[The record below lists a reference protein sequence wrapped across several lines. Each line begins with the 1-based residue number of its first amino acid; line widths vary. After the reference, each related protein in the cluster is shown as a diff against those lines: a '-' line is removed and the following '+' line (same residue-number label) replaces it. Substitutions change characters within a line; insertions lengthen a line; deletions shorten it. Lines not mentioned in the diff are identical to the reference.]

1 MSHPHSRQ
9 KRRSLPRLR
18 PGIISWLL
26 GAYYRGQKNSGFIL
40 PTATLLIVVAFL
52 IMISLLARTANR
64 VALVSGQRERI
75 AVEGPSAESVDR
87 ARAKIEFL
95 FTREKLP
102 TDPSEQIFEDFLGNR
117 QRDPVTQAV
126 TGPRQPVDIYTLPDE
141 NRCQAQ
147 DGDCV
152 TTGGDF
158 TPDGIAPTWSYRV
171 DLNGNG
177 TVDDPTDGIAVYGI
191 LGRVFRDGKSAV
203 PALNSDG
210 SPRADVVHL
219 TERRLR
225 AANFLVNNAPT
236 KAESADA
243 FCAGATGGTVSEKGR
258 FSTGS
263 SAEELKNFQIYA
275 LTIPNRENNANLTSN
290 AVVFQQDRL
299 FTGANKWGAYFRFD
313 LEISPGPQFNWNG
326 AMHTEGTLFLTSGRG
341 FASYLISAPN
351 SCYFLPPVNSQI
363 SARGLFMTGSN
374 RDNNNNPGEK
384 SFVHLQPAGRTP
396 PTQIIRLATTG
407 GFPTEPGTST
417 SQDAVKDAYLPIDVS
432 MDPLYLLTNN
442 LPVPRKRE
450 GGSQDYNTY
459 KDTNWGGLLASR
471 IQVGRCEAP
480 PYVDDTFRADNRL
493 GPKPSYARGSCDG
506 AETWTGRAGDPITGE
521 PEWSRNTPPPEA
533 PDEYGLD
540 GYWER
545 RALGQGMKVIVGQ
558 RLELGNVGVWG
569 GWRTFGHSNGPTNWT
584 NITWQRWAG
593 IGGAAVPGTPEG
605 RIYPPTTTSYF
616 SGTVPTYNQE
626 IFGLLFRPRP
636 TIAGNI
642 PAPGAAD
649 PLYPAAVLA
658 PEFGGTSPYNFT
670 GVPAPTFNMARLSEQ
685 LNRRTQRDNLAAVQA
700 AAVYHHKG
708 TPDRTLPVLC
718 LSSTIHP
725 GTEASY
731 FNSITFGDPV
741 SPAAPT
747 AINQMTRYPSS
758 NANFV
763 RPPGSQALFPPAD
776 FFTGRGTAN
785 MEYGNATNPD
795 NPPFEAADFESGT
808 ALMKVLTN
816 LAQFA
821 GDPSGAFPPLQAL
834 PGSRQVYPDPVLTM
848 WGDYSNLRRT
858 LATLETGG
866 NYADLSP
873 ADQANLHTAGC
884 TMSLLATN
892 VHWYLDWGYFGTGND
907 FYLSKNGQE
916 PFNVVPTAPPLDT
929 DTGSSP
935 NIRTDLQRLA
945 HALRQLQDGNPA
957 TLGEIGFNVTG
968 FPNLDFVPLNN
979 SDGPC
984 AKPETTNANCYNIP
998 AEYYIAALA
1007 RIRDSRPFNLA
1018 HNSEYQ
1024 QWNRLVYLA
1033 RMLNTRL
1040 QIVRDRTYGFRE
1052 YVPGQWIGVE
1062 TVPTNDPGNGTDP
1075 ATGTLRP
1082 NRQRLAYTMRTPF
1095 PGPYTLGATVN
1106 LPCDLSLADINYFGY
1121 KNTLNPVNP
1130 NDQLIEREMVA
1141 LARLCPTQPKYPSLY
1156 YLFPGDLNSDG
1167 EVGAVDSHG
1176 HDGTS
1181 GINMRNSDN
1190 PSPYNQP
1197 SGSAANNQETFSEP
1211 YVLSRYIAEDAND
1224 LATYEAV
1231 TLDDLNELRLQNRN
1245 PDGGSSRW
1253 KLPVLNL
1260 VNNQPVTN
1268 TDLYQRETDLI
1279 VSASQPANAQTNL
1292 SAYRTGLA
1300 EKALYDGRQLQ
1311 MARVMDFD
1319 LDLLRDV
1326 NRAPFGDDAWLAVGQ
1341 IATATT
1347 PPVAGG
1353 IIYAFREDARR
1364 EDALL
1369 RPANSTWENYETA
1382 WRANYQDG
1390 PPLNLRMNPDPQN
1403 PSDPPVTPT
1412 NISGKPVDYYSDP
1425 DRRVHGFRLMNGN
1438 DISRR
1443 GVPAERNIFGLTFVS
1458 DNPVYIMTQ
1467 LARGISGF
1475 NLHMRPDGTEVQEFT
1490 TLLPFPFPDD
1500 PNQFF
1505 NQFYRERTTRNP
1517 AFANP
1522 QQDTWRPAEI
1532 ISDAITLITH
1542 NFCDGYQENG
1552 IRNVR
1557 NTTANLRIPGKDN
1570 GGANAHGDCHGSP
1583 NGGPSTRNT
1592 PRIENTGVTDSTNPS
1607 TLPRDRWARE
1617 NPYDEASPIIVGS
1630 DGTHRTQTGGMQ
1642 AIVPLGN
1649 YSGINVRGATPPRN
1663 TDFRVNAVI
1672 VSAVVP
1678 TRLGQQGYGGLHNF
1692 PRFLETGNALAIQGS
1707 LLQLGFS
1714 NYATSPFDLDAF
1726 ERHQV
1731 GTSAYEW
1738 IAYYS
1743 PPQRFWGYDPAL
1755 QYAPAGPAS
1764 RRFIV
1769 ASNARNE
1776 YFLELTAND
1785 PYTCQMKRF
1794 IVPGITCP

>member
-1 MSHPHSRQ
+1 MSDPRSRQ
-9 KRRSLPRLR
+9 KRCSRPRFRRGVLT
-18 PGIISWLL
+18 WLL
-26 GAYYRGQKNSGFIL
+26 GVYCRSQANRGFIL
-40 PTATLLIVVAFL
+40 PTATLLIIVAFL
-52 IMISLLARTANR
+52 IMMSLLARTANR
-64 VALVSGQRERI
+64 VVQVAGQRERI
-75 AVEGPSAESVDR
+75 AVEGPSSEAVDR
-87 ARAKIEFL
+87 ARAKIEYM
-95 FTREKLP
+95 FTREPLP
-102 TDPSEQIFEDFLGNR
+102 TDPSEQSFEDFLGNR
-117 QRDPVTQAV
+117 RRDDTGRVIGARQAS
-126 TGPRQPVDIYTLPDE
+126 DIYTLPDE
-141 NRCQAQ
+141 VRCQAQ
-147 DGDCV
+147 DGNCL
-152 TTGGDF
+152 GGGGAF

-177 TVDDPTDGIAVYGI
+177 SVNDPQDGVAVYSI
-191 LGRVFRDGKSAV
+191 IGRVVRDGKSAV
-203 PALNSDG
+203 PLFKPDG
-210 SPRADVVHL
+210 SPRTDVDYL
-219 TERRLR
+219 KERQRR
-225 AANFLVNNAPT
+225 AAHFLVNNAP
-236 KAESADA
+236 ARAQSADS
-243 FCAGATGGTVSEKGR
+243 FCAGATTGGAVNEKGR

-263 SAEELKNFQIYA
+263 SAEEVKNFQIYA
-275 LTIPNRENNANLTSN
+275 VTLPNRPNTADVTAN

-326 AMHTEGTLFLTSGRG
+326 AMHTEGTLFLTSGTG

-351 SCYFLPPVNSQI
+351 SCYFLPAVNSQI

-374 RDNNNNPGEK
+374 RDNNNNPGGN
-384 SFVHLQPAGRTP
+384 SLVHLQPAGRTA

-407 GFPTEPGTST
+407 GFPNSAGPGTFD
-417 SQDAVKDAYLPIDVS
+417 SQDAVRDGYLPIDVS

-493 GPKPSYARGSCDG
+493 GPKPSYARGSCEG
-506 AETWTGRAGDPITGE
+506 AETWTGRAGDLITNK
-521 PEWSRNTPPPEA
+521 PEWTRNTPPPEA

-569 GWRTFGHSNGPTNWT
+569 GWRTFGRRNGSNNW
-584 NITWQRWAG
+584 NDGTWRQWAG
-593 IGGAAVPGTPEG
+593 IGGSVNPTEPERRIYEPTTTPYFSGAVPG
-605 RIYPPTTTSYF
+605 YS
-616 SGTVPTYNQE
+616 QE

-636 TIAGNI
+636 TIAGTI

-649 PLYPAAVLA
+649 PLYPPAVLA
-658 PEFGGTSPYNFT
+658 TEFGGTTPYNFSVS
-670 GVPAPTFNMARLSEQ
+670 GVPGPTFNTDRLIEQ

-700 AAVYHHKG
+700 AAVYHHRA
-708 TPDRTLPVLC
+708 PDPTLPLLC

-747 AINQMTRYPSS
+747 RINDVTRYPSS

-763 RPPGSQALFPPAD
+763 RPAHTQALFPPAD

-785 MEYGNATNPD
+785 MEYGNGTDPNR
-795 NPPFEAADFESGT
+795 PPFTAADFEQGT

-821 GDPSGAFPPLQAL
+821 GDPNGAFPPLQAP

-848 WGDYSNLRRT
+848 WGDFSNLRRT
-858 LATLETGG
+858 IATLEGG
-866 NYADLSP
+866 TSYADLSP

-892 VHWYLDWGYFGTGND
+892 VHHYLAFPFHLSEGGDRPHNNDITG
-907 FYLSKNGQE
+907 LQ
-916 PFNVVPTAPPLDT
+916 PPRDT
-929 DTGSSP
+929 DRRQGQNP
-935 NIRTDLQRLA
+935 IEVDLQRLGNV
-945 HALRQLQDGNPA
+945 LRQLQDGNPA
-957 TLGEIGFNVTG
+957 TLGEIGFNAGG
-968 FPNLDFVPLNN
+968 FDLRFVPLNN
-979 SDGPC
+979 SAGLCTDINTINP
-984 AKPETTNANCYNIP
+984 NCYNVP

-1007 RIRDSRPFNLA
+1007 RIRDAQPHSTDP
-1018 HNSEYQ
+1018 NSPYQ

-1052 YVPGQWIGVE
+1052 YIPGQWIGSETIRLETVE
-1062 TVPTNDPGNGTDP
+1062 TNSGNGTDP
-1075 ATGTLRP
+1075 ANPTGPLRP
-1082 NRQRLAYTMRTPF
+1082 NNQRLAYTFLTDSAT
-1095 PGPYTLGATVN
+1095 GPYRRGTTID

-1121 KNTLNPVNP
+1121 RKRGRALNPANP
-1130 NDQLIEREMVA
+1130 ADQILEREMVA

-1167 EVGAVDSHG
+1167 EVAGRDAHG

-1181 GINMRNSDN
+1181 GINMRNSSD

-1197 SGSAANNQETFSEP
+1197 SGGGRNNQETFSEP
-1211 YVLSRYIAEDAND
+1211 YVLSRYIAEEANST
-1224 LATYEAV
+1224 ATYEPVSLAD
-1231 TLDDLNELRLQNRN
+1231 LDAMRLQHRN

-1253 KLPVLNL
+1253 SLPIVNL
-1260 VNNQPVTN
+1260 VDNQPVTN
-1268 TDLYQRETDLI
+1268 AEVYQRETDLI
-1279 VSASQPANAQTNL
+1279 ISVSQRANAQTNL

-1319 LDLLRDV
+1319 LDLLRRV
-1326 NRAPFGDDAWLAVGQ
+1326 NLSPFGNDAWLAVGQ

-1347 PPVAGG
+1347 PSVAGG

-1369 RPANSTWENYETA
+1369 RPANSIWADYETA
-1382 WRANYQDG
+1382 WRDNYQDG

-1438 DISRR
+1438 DISRL
-1443 GVPAERNIFGLTFVS
+1443 GMSSEAENIFGLTFVS

-1467 LARGISGF
+1467 LARGVSGF
-1475 NLHMRPDGTEVQEFT
+1475 NLHMTRQGQPMEEFT
-1490 TLLPFPFPDD
+1490 QFLPFPYNFD
-1500 PNQFF
+1500 
-1505 NQFYRERTTRNP
+1505 QFYTNRTTPNR

-1557 NTTANLRIPGKDN
+1557 NTTDNLNIPGKDTN
-1570 GGANAHGDCHGSP
+1570 GDCHGSP

-1592 PRIENTGVTDSTNPS
+1592 PRIENTGVTGFTNPNA
-1607 TLPRDRWARE
+1607 LPRNRWARE

-1678 TRLGQQGYGGLHNF
+1678 TRRGQQGYGGLHNF
-1692 PRFLETGNALAIQGS
+1692 PRFLETGNALTIQGS

-1769 ASNARNE
+1769 TSNARNE
-1776 YFLELTAND
+1776 YFLELSADD
-1785 PYTCQMKRF
+1785 PYTCQLKRF
-1794 IVPGITCP
+1794 VVPGLTCP